1 MFINVK
7 PELKN
12 VNPLVIPNICYT
24 FASSIRKNDKTEID
38 KLKYKS
44 IKSNRHNMNDNN
56 IYSDEIIKRQAAIL
70 LEMKEGV
77 GIHGFIGDESEYT
90 EFRNGLTEILR
101 KKNYIRPSY
110 KVLSM
115 WFNDGKIC
123 SFDTQKINNAYFNI
137 SSCDGYY
144 NEVSITSGNYR
155 VLPKN
160 CNKVNEET
168 LSLILDECEKLINC
182 LKQMKEDAKKSPEI
196 SELME
201 TLLSYAQKHVDKDM
215 YTVKWEKGKLNM
227 ENSDTEPY
235 NCLVVRYKENN
246 EYHSSI
252 VFSKN
257 EIGKYYATQ
266 RTPLCGQGTINFTLD
281 TAEEQIKKIIN
292 F

>member
-7 PELKN
+7 TELKN
-12 VNPLVIPNICYT
+12 VNTLVIPIICCT
-24 FASSIRKNDKTEID
+24 FVSSIRKNDKTEID

-77 GIHGFIGDESEYT
+77 GIHGFICDESEYI
-90 EFRNGLTEILR
+90 EFRNNLTEILR

-123 SFDTQKINNAYFNI
+123 RFDTQKINNAYFNI

-160 CNKVNEET
+160 CHKVNEET
-168 LSLILDECEKLINC
+168 LSLILDECEKLINR
-182 LKQMKEDAKKSPEI
+182 LKQMKED
-196 SELME
+196 
-201 TLLSYAQKHVDKDM
+201 AQKHVDKDM

-227 ENSDTEPY
+227 ENSNTEPY

-252 VFSKN
+252 IFSKN

-266 RTPLCGQGTINFTLD
+266 RTPLCGQCTLNFTLD

>member
-1 MFINVK
+1 M
-7 PELKN
+7 
-12 VNPLVIPNICYT
+12 
-24 FASSIRKNDKTEID
+24 
-38 KLKYKS
+38 
-44 IKSNRHNMNDNN
+44 SNNN

-70 LEMKEGV
+70 LEMEEGV
-77 GIHGFIGDESEYT
+77 GIHGFINDESEYV
-90 EFRNGLTEILR
+90 EFRNNLTEILR

-110 KVLSM
+110 KVSSM

-123 SFDTQKINNAYFNI
+123 SFDTQKINDAYFNI
-137 SSCDGYY
+137 RTCDGYY

-160 CNKVNEET
+160 CHKVNEET
-168 LSLILDECEKLINC
+168 LSLILDECEKLINR
-182 LKQMKEDAKKSPEI
+182 LKQMKEDAKKLPEI

-201 TLLSYAQKHVDKDM
+201 TLLSYARKHIDKDR

-227 ENSDTEPY
+227 ENSNTKPY

-266 RTPLCGQGTINFTLD
+266 RTPLCGQSTLNFTLD

>member
-1 MFINVK
+1 
-7 PELKN
+7 
-12 VNPLVIPNICYT
+12 
-24 FASSIRKNDKTEID
+24 
-38 KLKYKS
+38 
-44 IKSNRHNMNDNN
+44 MNDNN
-56 IYSDEIIKRQAAIL
+56 LYSDEIIKRQAAIL
-70 LEMKEGV
+70 LEMEESV
-77 GIHGFIGDESEYT
+77 GIHGFINDESEYA

-110 KVLSM
+110 KVSSM

-123 SFDTQKINNAYFNI
+123 SFDTQKINDAYFNI
-137 SSCDGYY
+137 RSCDGYY

-160 CNKVNEET
+160 SHKVNEET
-168 LSLILDECEKLINC
+168 LSLILDECEKLINH
-182 LKQMKEDAKKSPEI
+182 LKQMKEDAHKSPEI

-201 TLLSYAQKHVDKDM
+201 TLLSYARKHIDKDM

-227 ENSDTEPY
+227 ENSNIKPY
-235 NCLVVRYKENN
+235 NCLVVRYRENN

-257 EIGKYYATQ
+257 KIGKYYATQ
-266 RTPLCGQGTINFTLD
+266 RTPLCGQCTLNFTLD

>member
-1 MFINVK
+1 
-7 PELKN
+7 
-12 VNPLVIPNICYT
+12 
-24 FASSIRKNDKTEID
+24 
-38 KLKYKS
+38 
-44 IKSNRHNMNDNN
+44 MNNNN

-70 LEMKEGV
+70 LEMREGV
-77 GIHGFIGDESEYT
+77 GIHGYICDDDKYT

-101 KKNYIRPSY
+101 EKNYIRPSY
-110 KVLSM
+110 KVSSM
-115 WFNDGKIC
+115 WFSDGKLC
-123 SFDTQKINNAYFNI
+123 NFDIQKINNAYFNI
-137 SSCDGYY
+137 FSQDGYY
-144 NEVSITSGNYR
+144 NEVTTTSGNYR
-155 VLPKN
+155 NLPPN
-160 CNKVNEET
+160 CRQVSEET
-168 LSLILDECEKLINC
+168 LSLILDECEKLINH
-182 LKQMKEDAKKSPEI
+182 LKQMKEDAKKLPEI

-227 ENSDTEPY
+227 ENSNTEPY

-257 EIGKYYATQ
+257 EIGEYYATQ
-266 RTPLCGQGTINFTLD
+266 RTPLCGQGTINFTLE

>member
-24 FASSIRKNDKTEID
+24 FVSSIRKNDKTEID
-38 KLKYKS
+38 KLNYKS
-44 IKSNRHNMNDNN
+44 IKSNRHDMNDNN

-70 LEMKEGV
+70 LEMREGV
-77 GIHGFIGDESEYT
+77 GIHGYICDEDKYT

-101 KKNYIRPSY
+101 EKNYIRPSY
-110 KVLSM
+110 KVSSM
-115 WFNDGKIC
+115 WFSDGKLC
-123 SFDTQKINNAYFNI
+123 NFDIQKINNAYLNI
-137 SSCDGYY
+137 FSQDGYY
-144 NEVSITSGNYR
+144 NEVTTTSGNYR
-155 VLPKN
+155 NLPPN
-160 CNKVNEET
+160 CRQVSEET
-168 LSLILDECEKLINC
+168 LSLILDECEKLINH
-182 LKQMKEDAKKSPEI
+182 LKQMKEDAKKLPEI

-201 TLLSYAQKHVDKDM
+201 TFLSYAQKHVDKDM

-227 ENSDTEPY
+227 ENSNTEPY

-257 EIGKYYATQ
+257 EIGEYYATQ

>member
-12 VNPLVIPNICYT
+12 VNPLVIPIICCT

-38 KLKYKS
+38 KLKFNQLKV
-44 IKSNRHNMNDNN
+44 IDNMNNNN

-70 LEMKEGV
+70 LEMREGV
-77 GIHGFIGDESEYT
+77 GIHGYICDDDKYT

-101 KKNYIRPSY
+101 EKNYIRPSY
-110 KVLSM
+110 KVSSM
-115 WFNDGKIC
+115 WFSDGKLC
-123 SFDTQKINNAYFNI
+123 NFDIQKINNAYLDIF
-137 SSCDGYY
+137 SQDGYY
-144 NEVSITSGNYR
+144 NEVTTTSGNYR
-155 VLPKN
+155 NLPPN
-160 CNKVNEET
+160 CRQVSEET
-168 LSLILDECEKLINC
+168 LSLILDECEKLINH
-182 LKQMKEDAKKSPEI
+182 LKQMKEDAKKLPEI

-227 ENSDTEPY
+227 ENSNTEPY

-257 EIGKYYATQ
+257 EIGEYYATQ

>member
-1 MFINVK
+1 M
-7 PELKN
+7 
-12 VNPLVIPNICYT
+12 
-24 FASSIRKNDKTEID
+24 
-38 KLKYKS
+38 
-44 IKSNRHNMNDNN
+44 SNNN

-70 LEMKEGV
+70 LEMREGV
-77 GIHGFIGDESEYT
+77 GIHGYICDEDKYT

-101 KKNYIRPSY
+101 EKNYIRPSY
-110 KVLSM
+110 KVSSM
-115 WFNDGKIC
+115 WFSDGKLC
-123 SFDTQKINNAYFNI
+123 NFDIQKINNAYFDII
-137 SSCDGYY
+137 SQDGYY
-144 NEVSITSGNYR
+144 NEVTTTSGNYR

-160 CNKVNEET
+160 CRQVSEET
-168 LSLILDECEKLINC
+168 LSLILDECEKLINR
-182 LKQMKEDAKKSPEI
+182 LKQMKEDAKKLPEI

-227 ENSDTEPY
+227 ENSNTEPY

-257 EIGKYYATQ
+257 EIGEYYATQ

>member
-1 MFINVK
+1 M
-7 PELKN
+7 
-12 VNPLVIPNICYT
+12 
-24 FASSIRKNDKTEID
+24 
-38 KLKYKS
+38 
-44 IKSNRHNMNDNN
+44 SNNN

-70 LEMKEGV
+70 LEMKESV
-77 GIHGFIGDESEYT
+77 GIHGFICDESEYV
-90 EFRNGLTEILR
+90 EFRNNLTEVLR
-101 KKNYIRPSY
+101 KKGYIRPSY
-110 KVLSM
+110 KVSSM
-115 WFNDGKIC
+115 WFSDGKLC
-123 SFDTQKINNAYFNI
+123 NFDIQKINNAYFDI
-137 SSCDGYY
+137 SSYDGYY
-144 NEVSITSGNYR
+144 NEVTTTSGNYR

-160 CNKVNEET
+160 CRQVNEET
-168 LSLILDECEKLINC
+168 LSLILDECEKLINR

-227 ENSDTEPY
+227 ENSNTEPY

-257 EIGKYYATQ
+257 EIGEYYATQ

>member
-12 VNPLVIPNICYT
+12 VNPLAIPIICYT
-24 FASSIRKNDKTEID
+24 FVSSIRKNDKTEID
-38 KLKYKS
+38 KLNHKS

-56 IYSDEIIKRQAAIL
+56 IYSDKIIKRQAAIL

-77 GIHGFIGDESEYT
+77 GIHGFIGDESEYA
-90 EFRNGLTEILR
+90 EFRNGLTEILI

-110 KVLSM
+110 KVMSM
-115 WFNDGKIC
+115 WFSDGKLC

-160 CNKVNEET
+160 CRKVNEET
-168 LSLILDECEKLINC
+168 LSLILDECEKLINR
-182 LKQMKEDAKKSPEI
+182 LKQMKEDAHNSPEI
-196 SELME
+196 SELMK
-201 TLLSYAQKHVDKDM
+201 TLLSYAQKHIDKDR
-215 YTVKWEKGKLNM
+215 YTVKWEKGRLNM

>member
-12 VNPLVIPNICYT
+12 VNPLVIPIICCT

-38 KLKYKS
+38 KLKFNQLKV
-44 IKSNRHNMNDNN
+44 IDNMNNNN

-70 LEMKEGV
+70 LEMREGV
-77 GIHGFIGDESEYT
+77 GIHGYICDEDKYT

-101 KKNYIRPSY
+101 EKNYIRPSY
-110 KVLSM
+110 KVSSM
-115 WFNDGKIC
+115 WFSDGKLC
-123 SFDTQKINNAYFNI
+123 NFDIQKINNAYLDIF
-137 SSCDGYY
+137 SQDGYY
-144 NEVSITSGNYR
+144 NEVTTTSGNYR
-155 VLPKN
+155 NLPPN
-160 CNKVNEET
+160 CRQVSEET
-168 LSLILDECEKLINC
+168 LSLILDECEKLINH
-182 LKQMKEDAKKSPEI
+182 LKQMKEDAKKLPEI

-227 ENSDTEPY
+227 ENSNTEPY

-257 EIGKYYATQ
+257 EIGEYYATQ

>member
-1 MFINVK
+1 M
-7 PELKN
+7 
-12 VNPLVIPNICYT
+12 
-24 FASSIRKNDKTEID
+24 
-38 KLKYKS
+38 
-44 IKSNRHNMNDNN
+44 SNNN

-70 LEMKEGV
+70 LEMEEGV
-77 GIHGFIGDESEYT
+77 GIHGFICDESEYV
-90 EFRNGLTEILR
+90 EFRNNLTEILR
-101 KKNYIRPSY
+101 KKGYIRPSY
-110 KVLSM
+110 KVSSM
-115 WFNDGKIC
+115 WFND
-123 SFDTQKINNAYFNI
+123 AYFNI
-137 SSCDGYY
+137 RSCDGYY

-160 CNKVNEET
+160 CHKVNEET
-168 LSLILDECEKLINC
+168 LSLILDECEKLINR
-182 LKQMKEDAKKSPEI
+182 LKQMKEDAKKLPEI

-201 TLLSYAQKHVDKDM
+201 TLLSYAQKHIDKDR

-227 ENSDTEPY
+227 ENSNIEPY

-257 EIGKYYATQ
+257 KIGKYYATQ
-266 RTPLCGQGTINFTLD
+266 RTPLCGQSTLNFTLD

>member
-1 MFINVK
+1 M
-7 PELKN
+7 
-12 VNPLVIPNICYT
+12 
-24 FASSIRKNDKTEID
+24 
-38 KLKYKS
+38 
-44 IKSNRHNMNDNN
+44 SNNN

-70 LEMKEGV
+70 LEMEEGV
-77 GIHGFIGDESEYT
+77 GIHGFINDESEYA

-110 KVLSM
+110 KVSSM

-123 SFDTQKINNAYFNI
+123 SFDTQKINDAYFNI
-137 SSCDGYY
+137 RSCDGYY

-160 CNKVNEET
+160 CHKVNEET
-168 LSLILDECEKLINC
+168 LSLILDECEKLINR
-182 LKQMKEDAKKSPEI
+182 LKQMKEDAHNSPEI

-201 TLLSYAQKHVDKDM
+201 TLLSYARKHIDKDM

-227 ENSDTEPY
+227 ENSNTEPY

-257 EIGKYYATQ
+257 EIGEYYATQ

>member
-7 PELKN
+7 TELKN
-12 VNPLVIPNICYT
+12 VNPLIIPNICYT

-38 KLKYKS
+38 KLNYKS

-56 IYSDEIIKRQAAIL
+56 LYSDEIIKRQAAIL
-70 LEMKEGV
+70 LEMEEGV
-77 GIHGFIGDESEYT
+77 GIHGFICDESEYV
-90 EFRNGLTEILR
+90 EFRNNLTEILR

-110 KVLSM
+110 KVSSM
-115 WFNDGKIC
+115 WFND
-123 SFDTQKINNAYFNI
+123 AYFNI
-137 SSCDGYY
+137 RSCDGYY

-168 LSLILDECEKLINC
+168 LSLILDECKKLINR

-201 TLLSYAQKHVDKDM
+201 TLLSYARKHIDKDM

-227 ENSDTEPY
+227 ENSNIKPY

-252 VFSKN
+252 VFAKN
-257 EIGKYYATQ
+257 KIGKYYATQ
-266 RTPLCGQGTINFTLD
+266 RTPLCGQCTINFTLD

>member
-1 MFINVK
+1 
-7 PELKN
+7 
-12 VNPLVIPNICYT
+12 
-24 FASSIRKNDKTEID
+24 
-38 KLKYKS
+38 
-44 IKSNRHNMNDNN
+44 MNDNN
-56 IYSDEIIKRQAAIL
+56 LYSDEIIKRQAAIL
-70 LEMKEGV
+70 LEMEESV
-77 GIHGFIGDESEYT
+77 GIHGFINDESEYA

-110 KVLSM
+110 KVSSM
-115 WFNDGKIC
+115 WFND
-123 SFDTQKINNAYFNI
+123 AYFNI
-137 SSCDGYY
+137 RSCDGYY

-160 CNKVNEET
+160 CHKVNEET
-168 LSLILDECEKLINC
+168 LSLILDECEKLINR
-182 LKQMKEDAKKSPEI
+182 LKQMKEDAKKLPEI

-227 ENSDTEPY
+227 ENSNTEPY

-257 EIGKYYATQ
+257 EIGEYYATQ

>member
-12 VNPLVIPNICYT
+12 VNPLIIPNICYT
-24 FASSIRKNDKTEID
+24 FVSSIRKNDKTEID
-38 KLKYKS
+38 KLNYKS

-101 KKNYIRPSY
+101 KKNYIRSY
-110 KVLSM
+110 KVSSM
-115 WFNDGKIC
+115 WFNDGKLC
-123 SFDTQKINNAYFNI
+123 SFDTQKINDAYFNI
-137 SSCDGYY
+137 RSCDGYY

-160 CNKVNEET
+160 CHKVNEET
-168 LSLILDECEKLINC
+168 LSLILDECEKLINR

-196 SELME
+196 SELMK
-201 TLLSYAQKHVDKDM
+201 TLLSYAQKHIDKDR

-266 RTPLCGQGTINFTLD
+266 RTPLCGQCTLNFTLD
-281 TAEEQIKKIIN
+281 TAEEQIMKIIN

>member
-1 MFINVK
+1 MLILYNFN
-7 PELKN
+7 LK
-12 VNPLVIPNICYT
+12 LLTIQLTFFNIKYLHISDFLCT

-38 KLKYKS
+38 KLNYKS
-44 IKSNRHNMNDNN
+44 IKSNRHDMNDNN

-70 LEMKEGV
+70 LEMEEGV
-77 GIHGFIGDESEYT
+77 GIHGFICDESEYV
-90 EFRNGLTEILR
+90 EFRNNLTEILR

-110 KVLSM
+110 KVSSI
-115 WFNDGKIC
+115 WFND
-123 SFDTQKINNAYFNI
+123 AYFNI
-137 SSCDGYY
+137 RSCDGYY

-160 CNKVNEET
+160 CHKVNEET
-168 LSLILDECEKLINC
+168 LSLILDECEKLINR

-201 TLLSYAQKHVDKDM
+201 TLLSYAEKHIDKDK

-227 ENSDTEPY
+227 ENSNIKPY

-246 EYHSSI
+246 EYRSSI

-257 EIGKYYATQ
+257 KIGKYYATQ
-266 RTPLCGQGTINFTLD
+266 RTPLCGQCTLNFTLD

>member
-7 PELKN
+7 TELKN
-12 VNPLVIPNICYT
+12 VNPLIIPNICYT
-24 FASSIRKNDKTEID
+24 FASSIRKSDKTEID
-38 KLKYKS
+38 KLNYKS
-44 IKSNRHNMNDNN
+44 IKSNRHDMNDNN
-56 IYSDEIIKRQAAIL
+56 LYSDEIIKRQAAIL
-70 LEMKEGV
+70 LEMEEGV
-77 GIHGFIGDESEYT
+77 GIHGFICDDSEYV

-110 KVLSM
+110 KVSSM
-115 WFNDGKIC
+115 WFND
-123 SFDTQKINNAYFNI
+123 AYFNI
-137 SSCDGYY
+137 RSCDGYY

-168 LSLILDECEKLINC
+168 LSLILDECEKLINR

-201 TLLSYAQKHVDKDM
+201 TLLSYARKHIDKDM

-227 ENSDTEPY
+227 ENSNIKPY

-252 VFSKN
+252 VFAKN
-257 EIGKYYATQ
+257 KIGKYYATQ
-266 RTPLCGQGTINFTLD
+266 RTPLCGQCTINFTLD

>member
-7 PELKN
+7 TELKN
-12 VNPLVIPNICYT
+12 VNPLIIPNICYT
-24 FASSIRKNDKTEID
+24 FASSIRKSDKTEID
-38 KLKYKS
+38 KLNYKS
-44 IKSNRHNMNDNN
+44 IKSNRHDMNDNN

-70 LEMKEGV
+70 LEMEEGV
-77 GIHGFIGDESEYT
+77 GIHGFICDESEYV
-90 EFRNGLTEILR
+90 EFRNNLTEILR

-110 KVLSM
+110 KVSSM
-115 WFNDGKIC
+115 WFND
-123 SFDTQKINNAYFNI
+123 AYFNI
-137 SSCDGYY
+137 RSCDGYY

-168 LSLILDECEKLINC
+168 LSLILDECEKLINR

-201 TLLSYAQKHVDKDM
+201 TLLSYARKHIDKDM

-227 ENSDTEPY
+227 ENSNIKPY

-266 RTPLCGQGTINFTLD
+266 RTPLCGQCTINFTLD

>member
-1 MFINVK
+1 M
-7 PELKN
+7 
-12 VNPLVIPNICYT
+12 
-24 FASSIRKNDKTEID
+24 S
-38 KLKYKS
+38 
-44 IKSNRHNMNDNN
+44 DNN

-77 GIHGFIGDESEYT
+77 GIHGFIGDESEYA

-155 VLPKN
+155 VLPKK
-160 CNKVNEET
+160 CHKVNEET
-168 LSLILDECEKLINC
+168 LSLILDECEKLINR
-182 LKQMKEDAKKSPEI
+182 LKQMKEDAHKSPEI
-196 SELME
+196 SELMG
-201 TLLSYAQKHVDKDM
+201 TLLSYAQKHIDKDK

-227 ENSDTEPY
+227 ENNDTEPY

-252 VFSKN
+252 IFSKN

-266 RTPLCGQGTINFTLD
+266 RTPLCGQCTLNFTLD

>member
-1 MFINVK
+1 M
-7 PELKN
+7 
-12 VNPLVIPNICYT
+12 
-24 FASSIRKNDKTEID
+24 
-38 KLKYKS
+38 
-44 IKSNRHNMNDNN
+44 SNNN

-70 LEMKEGV
+70 LEMREGV
-77 GIHGFIGDESEYT
+77 GIHGYICDEDKYT

-101 KKNYIRPSY
+101 EKNYIRPSY
-110 KVLSM
+110 KVSSM
-115 WFNDGKIC
+115 WFSDGKLC
-123 SFDTQKINNAYFNI
+123 NFDIQKINNAYLDIF
-137 SSCDGYY
+137 SQDGYY
-144 NEVSITSGNYR
+144 NEVTTTSGNYR
-155 VLPKN
+155 NLPKN
-160 CNKVNEET
+160 CRQVSEET
-168 LSLILDECEKLINC
+168 LSLILDECEKLINR
-182 LKQMKEDAKKSPEI
+182 LKQMKEDAKKLPEI

-227 ENSDTEPY
+227 ENSNTEPY

-257 EIGKYYATQ
+257 EIGEYYATQ

>member
-12 VNPLVIPNICYT
+12 VNPLVIPIICCT

-38 KLKYKS
+38 KLKFNQLKV
-44 IKSNRHNMNDNN
+44 IDNMNNNN

-70 LEMKEGV
+70 LEMREGV
-77 GIHGFIGDESEYT
+77 GIHGYICDDDKYT

-101 KKNYIRPSY
+101 EKNYIRPSY
-110 KVLSM
+110 KVSSM
-115 WFNDGKIC
+115 WFSDGKLC
-123 SFDTQKINNAYFNI
+123 NFDIQKINNAYFDII
-137 SSCDGYY
+137 SQDGYY
-144 NEVSITSGNYR
+144 NEVTTTSGNYR
-155 VLPKN
+155 NLPPN
-160 CNKVNEET
+160 CRQVSEET
-168 LSLILDECEKLINC
+168 LSLILDECEKLINH
-182 LKQMKEDAKKSPEI
+182 LKQMKEDAKKLPEI

-227 ENSDTEPY
+227 ENSNTEPY

-257 EIGKYYATQ
+257 EIGEYYATQ

>member
-12 VNPLVIPNICYT
+12 VNPLVIPIICCT

-38 KLKYKS
+38 KLKFNQLKV
-44 IKSNRHNMNDNN
+44 IDNMNNNN

-70 LEMKEGV
+70 LEMREGV
-77 GIHGFIGDESEYT
+77 GIHGYICDEDKYT
-90 EFRNGLTEILR
+90 EFRNSLTEILR
-101 KKNYIRPSY
+101 EKNYIRPSY
-110 KVLSM
+110 KVSSM
-115 WFNDGKIC
+115 WFSDGKLC
-123 SFDTQKINNAYFNI
+123 NFDIQKINNAYLDIF
-137 SSCDGYY
+137 SQDGYY
-144 NEVSITSGNYR
+144 NEVTTTSGNYR
-155 VLPKN
+155 NLPPN
-160 CNKVNEET
+160 CRQVSEET
-168 LSLILDECEKLINC
+168 LSLILDECEKLINH
-182 LKQMKEDAKKSPEI
+182 LKQMKEDAKKLPEI

-227 ENSDTEPY
+227 ENSNTEPY

-257 EIGKYYATQ
+257 EIGEYYATQ

>member
-12 VNPLVIPNICYT
+12 VNPLVIPIICCT

-38 KLKYKS
+38 KLKFNQLKV
-44 IKSNRHNMNDNN
+44 IDNMNNNN

-70 LEMKEGV
+70 LEMREGV
-77 GIHGFIGDESEYT
+77 GIHGYICDDDKYT

-101 KKNYIRPSY
+101 EKNYIRPSY
-110 KVLSM
+110 KVSSM
-115 WFNDGKIC
+115 WFSDGKLC
-123 SFDTQKINNAYFNI
+123 NFDIQKINNAYLDI
-137 SSCDGYY
+137 SSQDGYY
-144 NEVSITSGNYR
+144 NEVTTTSGNYR
-155 VLPKN
+155 NLPPN
-160 CNKVNEET
+160 CRQVSEET
-168 LSLILDECEKLINC
+168 LSLILDECEKLINH
-182 LKQMKEDAKKSPEI
+182 LKQMKEDAKKLPEI

-227 ENSDTEPY
+227 ENSNTEPY

-257 EIGKYYATQ
+257 EIGEYYATQ

>member
-7 PELKN
+7 TELKN
-12 VNPLVIPNICYT
+12 VNTLVIPIICCT
-24 FASSIRKNDKTEID
+24 FVSSIRKNDKTEID

-70 LEMKEGV
+70 LEMREGV
-77 GIHGFIGDESEYT
+77 GIHGYICDESEYV
-90 EFRNGLTEILR
+90 EFRNNLTEILR

-123 SFDTQKINNAYFNI
+123 RFDTQKINNAYFNI

-160 CNKVNEET
+160 CHKVNEET
-168 LSLILDECEKLINC
+168 LSLILDECEKLINR
-182 LKQMKEDAKKSPEI
+182 LKQMKED
-196 SELME
+196 
-201 TLLSYAQKHVDKDM
+201 AQKHVDKDM

-227 ENSDTEPY
+227 ENSNTEPY

-257 EIGKYYATQ
+257 EIGEYYATQ

>member
-12 VNPLVIPNICYT
+12 VNPLVIPIICCT

-38 KLKYKS
+38 KLKFNQLKV
-44 IKSNRHNMNDNN
+44 IDNMNNNN

-70 LEMKEGV
+70 LEMREGV
-77 GIHGFIGDESEYT
+77 GIHGYICDDDKYT

-101 KKNYIRPSY
+101 EKNYIRPSY
-110 KVLSM
+110 KVSSM
-115 WFNDGKIC
+115 WFSDGKLC
-123 SFDTQKINNAYFNI
+123 NFDIQKINNAYLDIF
-137 SSCDGYY
+137 SQDGYY
-144 NEVSITSGNYR
+144 NEVTTTSGNYR
-155 VLPKN
+155 NLPKN
-160 CNKVNEET
+160 CRQVSEET
-168 LSLILDECEKLINC
+168 LSLILDECEKLINH
-182 LKQMKEDAKKSPEI
+182 LKQMKEDAKKLPEI

-227 ENSDTEPY
+227 ENSNTEPY

-257 EIGKYYATQ
+257 EIGEYYATQ

>member
-12 VNPLVIPNICYT
+12 VNTLVIPIICCT

-38 KLKYKS
+38 KLKFNQLKV
-44 IKSNRHNMNDNN
+44 IDNMNNNN
-56 IYSDEIIKRQAAIL
+56 IYSDEIIKKQAAIL
-70 LEMKEGV
+70 LEMREGV
-77 GIHGFIGDESEYT
+77 GIHGYICDDDKYT

-101 KKNYIRPSY
+101 EKNYIRPSY
-110 KVLSM
+110 KVSSM
-115 WFNDGKIC
+115 WFSDGKLC
-123 SFDTQKINNAYFNI
+123 NFDIQKINNAYLDIF
-137 SSCDGYY
+137 SQDGYY
-144 NEVSITSGNYR
+144 NEVTTTSGNYR
-155 VLPKN
+155 NLPPN
-160 CNKVNEET
+160 CRQVSEET
-168 LSLILDECEKLINC
+168 LSLILDECEKLINH
-182 LKQMKEDAKKSPEI
+182 LKQMKEDAKKLPEI

-201 TLLSYAQKHVDKDM
+201 TLLSYARKHIDKDM

-227 ENSDTEPY
+227 ENSNTEPY

-257 EIGKYYATQ
+257 EIGEYYATQ

>member
-12 VNPLVIPNICYT
+12 VNPLVIPIICCT

-38 KLKYKS
+38 KLKFNQLKV
-44 IKSNRHNMNDNN
+44 IDNMNNNN

-70 LEMKEGV
+70 LEMREGV
-77 GIHGFIGDESEYT
+77 GIHGYICDEGKYT

-101 KKNYIRPSY
+101 EKNYIRPSY
-110 KVLSM
+110 KVSSM
-115 WFNDGKIC
+115 WFSDGKLC
-123 SFDTQKINNAYFNI
+123 NFDIQKINNAYLDIF
-137 SSCDGYY
+137 SQDGYY
-144 NEVSITSGNYR
+144 NEVTTTSGNYR

-160 CNKVNEET
+160 CRQVSEET
-168 LSLILDECEKLINC
+168 LSLILDECEKLINH
-182 LKQMKEDAKKSPEI
+182 LKQMKEDAKKLPEI

-227 ENSDTEPY
+227 ENSNTEPY

-257 EIGKYYATQ
+257 EIGEYYATQ

>member
-1 MFINVK
+1 M
-7 PELKN
+7 
-12 VNPLVIPNICYT
+12 
-24 FASSIRKNDKTEID
+24 
-38 KLKYKS
+38 
-44 IKSNRHNMNDNN
+44 SNNN
-56 IYSDEIIKRQAAIL
+56 IYSDEIIKRQAAII
-70 LEMKEGV
+70 LEMREGV
-77 GIHGFIGDESEYT
+77 GIHGYICDEDKYT

-101 KKNYIRPSY
+101 EKNYIRPSY
-110 KVLSM
+110 KVSSM
-115 WFNDGKIC
+115 WFSDGKLC
-123 SFDTQKINNAYFNI
+123 NFDIQKINNAYFNI
-137 SSCDGYY
+137 FSQDGYY
-144 NEVSITSGNYR
+144 NEVTTTSGNYHNM
-155 VLPKN
+155 PMN
-160 CNKVNEET
+160 CRKVSEET
-168 LSLILDECEKLINC
+168 LSLILDECEKLINH
-182 LKQMKEDAKKSPEI
+182 LKQMKEDAKKLPEI

-227 ENSDTEPY
+227 ENSNTEPY

-257 EIGKYYATQ
+257 EIGEYYATQ